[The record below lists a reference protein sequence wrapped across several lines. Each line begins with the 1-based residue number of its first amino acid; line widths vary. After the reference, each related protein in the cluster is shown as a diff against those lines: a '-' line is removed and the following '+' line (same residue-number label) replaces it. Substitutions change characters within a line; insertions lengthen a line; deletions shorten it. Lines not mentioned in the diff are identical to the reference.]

1 MASLA
6 VTSLPH
12 IEAEAKT
19 LTELQNERDQLS
31 KQTKEAQQK
40 LKEAQ
45 QKQADVEAEITAMD
59 DVINAAQKE
68 LDSAQADLDD
78 VTARLEASQKALE
91 EANIKREQQ
100 FVTFSGRMRFFYE
113 NSRLSY
119 LDILLQSEGFS
130 DMLRR
135 LQYIDDIMSYDQNLL
150 TELTATQNEIKT
162 RTEEIKVEKEQ
173 SEYLLGVAQEKMD
186 SLDAIVAEKRRLVE
200 SYAQDEAKYNQLI
213 SSNEKAS
220 QEAQAMI
227 NKLLAESSSSKSTYV
242 YTGGQL
248 NWPVP
253 SRAAS
258 SSSLSSGYVSRNR
271 PIGSGSEFHTGYDIP
286 ASYGSAVV
294 AAEAGT
300 VIYAGWMS
308 GYGNTIMI
316 NHGNGLVTL
325 YGHNSS
331 LTVSKGDTV
340 SRGQQVAKIGS
351 TGNSTGN
358 HCHFEVRVNGSHT
371 NPEPYLGVPNIGY
384 YIASSHLIMGGG
396 FFIYTKKLRLVS
408 KYNETSLNI

>member
-1 MASLA
+1 MKRHIKYITAFAVMAAVA

-12 IEAEAKT
+12 FEADAKT
-19 LTELQNERDQLS
+19 LTELQNERNELA
-31 KQTKEAQQK
+31 KQTQEAQQK

-45 QKQADVEAEITAMD
+45 QKQADVEAEIAAMD
-59 DVINAAQKE
+59 DVINAAQTE

-91 EANIKREQQ
+91 EATQKRDQQ
-100 FVTFSGRMRFFYE
+100 LVTFSGRMRFFYE

-119 LDILLQSEGFS
+119 LDILLHSESFS

-135 LQYIDDIMSYDQNLL
+135 IQYIDDIMSYDNNMLNEL
-150 TELTATQNEIKT
+150 TETQNEIKT
-162 RTEEIKVEKEQ
+162 RTEEIEAEKEQ

-200 SYAQDEAKYNQLI
+200 SYAQDEAKYSQLI

-220 QEAQAMI
+220 QEAQALI
-227 NKLLAESSSSKSTYV
+227 NQLLAEESSSKSTYV

-258 SSSLSSGYVSRNR
+258 SSSLSSGYVSRSR
-271 PIGSGSEFHTGYDIP
+271 PIGTGSEFHTGYDIP
-286 ASYGSAVV
+286 ASYGAAVV

-308 GYGNTIMI
+308 GYGNTVMI

-340 SRGQQVAKIGS
+340 TRGQQIAKIGS

-371 NPEPYLGVPNIGY
+371 NPEPYLGVPNISY
-384 YIASSHLIMGGG
+384 
-396 FFIYTKKLRLVS
+396 
-408 KYNETSLNI
+408 

>member
-45 QKQADVEAEITAMD
+45 QKQANVEAEITAMD

-113 NSRLSY
+113 NSQLSY

-227 NKLLAESSSSKSTYV
+227 NKILAEQTPSTTSYV

-253 SRAAS
+253 SRSAS

-271 PIGSGSEFHTGYDIP
+271 PIGRGSEFHTGYDIP

-384 YIASSHLIMGGG
+384 
-396 FFIYTKKLRLVS
+396 
-408 KYNETSLNI
+408 

>member
-1 MASLA
+1 MKKHIKYIAALAVMASLA

-19 LTELQNERDQLS
+19 LTELQNERAQLS

-45 QKQADVEAEITAMD
+45 QKQANVEAEITAMD

-227 NKLLAESSSSKSTYV
+227 NKILAEQTPSTTSYV

-271 PIGSGSEFHTGYDIP
+271 PIGRGSEFHTGYDIP

-384 YIASSHLIMGGG
+384 
-396 FFIYTKKLRLVS
+396 
-408 KYNETSLNI
+408 

>member
-19 LTELQNERDQLS
+19 LTELQNERAQLS

-45 QKQADVEAEITAMD
+45 QKQANVEAEITAMD

-227 NKLLAESSSSKSTYV
+227 NKILAEQTPPTTSYV

-271 PIGSGSEFHTGYDIP
+271 PIGRGSEFHTGYDIP

-384 YIASSHLIMGGG
+384 
-396 FFIYTKKLRLVS
+396 
-408 KYNETSLNI
+408 

>member
-1 MASLA
+1 MKKHIKYIAALAVMASLA

-119 LDILLQSEGFS
+119 LDILLQSEDFS

-384 YIASSHLIMGGG
+384 
-396 FFIYTKKLRLVS
+396 
-408 KYNETSLNI
+408 

>member
-1 MASLA
+1 MKKHIKYIAALAVMASLA

-100 FVTFSGRMRFFYE
+100 FVAFSGRMRFFYE

-384 YIASSHLIMGGG
+384 
-396 FFIYTKKLRLVS
+396 
-408 KYNETSLNI
+408 

>member
-40 LKEAQ
+40 VKEAQ

-384 YIASSHLIMGGG
+384 
-396 FFIYTKKLRLVS
+396 
-408 KYNETSLNI
+408 

>member
-1 MASLA
+1 MKKHIKYIAALAVMASLA

-12 IEAEAKT
+12 IEDEAKT

-113 NSRLSY
+113 NSQLSY

-227 NKLLAESSSSKSTYV
+227 NKILAEQTPSTTSYV

-253 SRAAS
+253 SRSAS

-271 PIGSGSEFHTGYDIP
+271 PIGRGSEFHTGYDIP

-384 YIASSHLIMGGG
+384 
-396 FFIYTKKLRLVS
+396 
-408 KYNETSLNI
+408 

>member
-271 PIGSGSEFHTGYDIP
+271 PIGRGSEFHTGYDIP

-384 YIASSHLIMGGG
+384 
-396 FFIYTKKLRLVS
+396 
-408 KYNETSLNI
+408 

>member
-1 MASLA
+1 MKKHIKYIAALAVMASLA

-186 SLDAIVAEKRRLVE
+186 SLDAIVEEKRRLVE

-227 NKLLAESSSSKSTYV
+227 NKILAEQTPSTTSYV

-253 SRAAS
+253 SRSAS

-271 PIGSGSEFHTGYDIP
+271 PIGRGSEFHTGYDIP

-384 YIASSHLIMGGG
+384 
-396 FFIYTKKLRLVS
+396 
-408 KYNETSLNI
+408 

>member
-1 MASLA
+1 MKKHIKYIAALAVMASLA

-113 NSRLSY
+113 NSQLSY
-119 LDILLQSEGFS
+119 LDILLQSEDFS

-258 SSSLSSGYVSRNR
+258 SSSLSSGYVTRSR

-384 YIASSHLIMGGG
+384 
-396 FFIYTKKLRLVS
+396 
-408 KYNETSLNI
+408 

>member
-271 PIGSGSEFHTGYDIP
+271 PIGSESEFHTGYDIP

-384 YIASSHLIMGGG
+384 
-396 FFIYTKKLRLVS
+396 
-408 KYNETSLNI
+408 

>member
-19 LTELQNERDQLS
+19 LTELQNERAQLS

-45 QKQADVEAEITAMD
+45 QKQANVEAEITAMD

-227 NKLLAESSSSKSTYV
+227 NKILAEQTPPTTSYV

-271 PIGSGSEFHTGYDIP
+271 PIGRGSEFHTGYDIP

-358 HCHFEVRVNGSHT
+358 HCHFEVRINGSHT

-384 YIASSHLIMGGG
+384 
-396 FFIYTKKLRLVS
+396 
-408 KYNETSLNI
+408 

>member
-1 MASLA
+1 
-6 VTSLPH
+6 
-12 IEAEAKT
+12 
-19 LTELQNERDQLS
+19 
-31 KQTKEAQQK
+31 
-40 LKEAQ
+40 
-45 QKQADVEAEITAMD
+45 
-59 DVINAAQKE
+59 
-68 LDSAQADLDD
+68 
-78 VTARLEASQKALE
+78 
-91 EANIKREQQ
+91 
-100 FVTFSGRMRFFYE
+100 MRFFYE

-162 RTEEIKVEKEQ
+162 RTEEIKVEKGQ

-227 NKLLAESSSSKSTYV
+227 NKILAEQTPPTTSYV

-258 SSSLSSGYVSRNR
+258 SSSLSSGYVSR
-271 PIGSGSEFHTGYDIP
+271 
-286 ASYGSAVV
+286 
-294 AAEAGT
+294 
-300 VIYAGWMS
+300 
-308 GYGNTIMI
+308 
-316 NHGNGLVTL
+316 
-325 YGHNSS
+325 
-331 LTVSKGDTV
+331 
-340 SRGQQVAKIGS
+340 
-351 TGNSTGN
+351 
-358 HCHFEVRVNGSHT
+358 
-371 NPEPYLGVPNIGY
+371 
-384 YIASSHLIMGGG
+384 
-396 FFIYTKKLRLVS
+396 
-408 KYNETSLNI
+408 

>member
-1 MASLA
+1 MKKHIKYMTAIALMAAVA

-12 IEAEAKT
+12 TEAEAKT
-19 LTELQNERDQLS
+19 ISELQNEREELA
-31 KQTKEAQQK
+31 KQTADAQQK
-40 LKEAQ
+40 LREAQ

-59 DVINAAQKE
+59 SVLNAAQNE

-78 VTARLEASQKALE
+78 VTARLEESEAALAA
-91 EANIKREQQ
+91 ANEKREQQ
-100 FVTFSGRMRFFYE
+100 FVTFAGRMKFFYE
-113 NSRLSY
+113 NSQISY
-119 LDILLQSEGFS
+119 LEILLGSESFS
-130 DMLRR
+130 DMIRR
-135 LQYIDDIMSYDQNLL
+135 IQYIDDIMSYDNNMLDQL
-150 TELTATQNEIKT
+150 TQTQNEIKK
-162 RTEEIKVEKEQ
+162 RTEEIAEEKEQ

-186 SLDAIVAEKRRLVE
+186 SLDAIVAEKKALIA
-200 SYAQDEAKYNQLI
+200 SYAQDENKYNQLI
-213 SSNEKAS
+213 ALNEKAS
-220 QEAQAMI
+220 QEAQNMI
-227 NKLLAESSSSKSTYV
+227 NQIIASQTSSNTKTV

-258 SSSLSSGYVSRNR
+258 SSSLSSGYITRDK

-286 ASYGSAVV
+286 ASYGAAVV

-300 VIYAGWMS
+300 VIYAGWMN

-316 NHGNGLVTL
+316 DHGGGLVTL

-371 NPEPYLGVPNIGY
+371 SPEPYLGVPNISY
-384 YIASSHLIMGGG
+384 
-396 FFIYTKKLRLVS
+396 
-408 KYNETSLNI
+408 

>member
-1 MASLA
+1 MKKHIKYIAALAVMASLA

-113 NSRLSY
+113 NSQLSY

-227 NKLLAESSSSKSTYV
+227 NKILAEQTPSTTSYV

-253 SRAAS
+253 SRSAS

-271 PIGSGSEFHTGYDIP
+271 PIGRGSEFHTGYDIP

-371 NPEPYLGVPNIGY
+371 NPEPYLRVPNIGY
-384 YIASSHLIMGGG
+384 
-396 FFIYTKKLRLVS
+396 
-408 KYNETSLNI
+408 

>member
-1 MASLA
+1 MKKHIKYIAALAVMASLA

-113 NSRLSY
+113 NSQLSY

-227 NKLLAESSSSKSTYV
+227 NKILAEQTPSTTSYV

-271 PIGSGSEFHTGYDIP
+271 PIGRGSEFHTGYDIP

-384 YIASSHLIMGGG
+384 
-396 FFIYTKKLRLVS
+396 
-408 KYNETSLNI
+408 

>member
-1 MASLA
+1 MKKHIKYIAALAVMASLA

-384 YIASSHLIMGGG
+384 
-396 FFIYTKKLRLVS
+396 
-408 KYNETSLNI
+408 

>member
-1 MASLA
+1 MKKHIKYIAALAVMASLA

-358 HCHFEVRVNGSHT
+358 HCHFEVRINGSHT

-384 YIASSHLIMGGG
+384 
-396 FFIYTKKLRLVS
+396 
-408 KYNETSLNI
+408 

>member
-135 LQYIDDIMSYDQNLL
+135 LQYIDDIMSYDQHLL

-384 YIASSHLIMGGG
+384 
-396 FFIYTKKLRLVS
+396 
-408 KYNETSLNI
+408 

>member
-1 MASLA
+1 MKKHIKYIAALAVMASLA

-113 NSRLSY
+113 NSQLSY
-119 LDILLQSEGFS
+119 LDILLQSEDFS

-186 SLDAIVAEKRRLVE
+186 SLDAIVEEKRRLVE

-227 NKLLAESSSSKSTYV
+227 NKILAEQTPSTTSYV

-253 SRAAS
+253 SRSAS

-271 PIGSGSEFHTGYDIP
+271 PIGRGSEFHTGYDIP

-384 YIASSHLIMGGG
+384 
-396 FFIYTKKLRLVS
+396 
-408 KYNETSLNI
+408 

>member
-113 NSRLSY
+113 NSQLSY

-227 NKLLAESSSSKSTYV
+227 NKILAEQTPSTTSYV

-253 SRAAS
+253 SRSAS

-271 PIGSGSEFHTGYDIP
+271 PIGRGSEFHTGYDIP

-384 YIASSHLIMGGG
+384 
-396 FFIYTKKLRLVS
+396 
-408 KYNETSLNI
+408 

>member
-271 PIGSGSEFHTGYDIP
+271 PIGRGSEFHTGYDIP

-351 TGNSTGN
+351 PGNSTGN

-384 YIASSHLIMGGG
+384 
-396 FFIYTKKLRLVS
+396 
-408 KYNETSLNI
+408 

>member
-384 YIASSHLIMGGG
+384 
-396 FFIYTKKLRLVS
+396 
-408 KYNETSLNI
+408 

>member
-1 MASLA
+1 MKKHIKYIAALAVMASLA
-6 VTSLPH
+6 VTSLSH

-113 NSRLSY
+113 NSQLSY

-227 NKLLAESSSSKSTYV
+227 NKILAEQTPSTTSYV

-253 SRAAS
+253 SRSAS

-271 PIGSGSEFHTGYDIP
+271 PIGRGSEFHTGYDIP

-384 YIASSHLIMGGG
+384 
-396 FFIYTKKLRLVS
+396 
-408 KYNETSLNI
+408 

>member
-1 MASLA
+1 MKKHIKYIAALAVMASLA

-19 LTELQNERDQLS
+19 LTELQNERAQLS

-45 QKQADVEAEITAMD
+45 QKQANVEAEITAMD

-227 NKLLAESSSSKSTYV
+227 NKILAEQTPPTTSYV

-271 PIGSGSEFHTGYDIP
+271 PIGRGSEFHTGYDIP

-384 YIASSHLIMGGG
+384 
-396 FFIYTKKLRLVS
+396 
-408 KYNETSLNI
+408 

>member
-119 LDILLQSEGFS
+119 LDILLQSEDFS

-186 SLDAIVAEKRRLVE
+186 SLDAIVEEKRRLVE

-227 NKLLAESSSSKSTYV
+227 NKILAEQTPSTTSYV

-253 SRAAS
+253 SRSAS

-271 PIGSGSEFHTGYDIP
+271 PIGRGSEFHTGYDIP

-384 YIASSHLIMGGG
+384 
-396 FFIYTKKLRLVS
+396 
-408 KYNETSLNI
+408 

>member
-1 MASLA
+1 MKKHIKYIAALAVMASLA

-113 NSRLSY
+113 NSQLSY

-227 NKLLAESSSSKSTYV
+227 NKILAEQTPSTTSYV

-253 SRAAS
+253 SRSAS

-271 PIGSGSEFHTGYDIP
+271 PIGRGSEFHTGYDIP

-371 NPEPYLGVPNIGY
+371 NP
-384 YIASSHLIMGGG
+384 
-396 FFIYTKKLRLVS
+396 
-408 KYNETSLNI
+408 